1 VGQNKHLFKLL
12 IMEKRRKSITELAR
26 ELRKNQT
33 KSEKLLWEHL
43 RKRRLEG
50 HRFIRQKPFIYKEDS
65 TRKYFFIADFYCAE
79 KKLVIELDGKVHD
92 YQQYYDYQRDLVL
105 NELGLTTMRIKNEEL
120 GEIKKVKRKILNY
133 LE

>member
-1 VGQNKHLFKLL
+1 
-12 IMEKRRKSITELAR
+12 MSKRRKSITELAR

-33 KSEKLLWEHL
+33 HSEKTLWEHL
-43 RKRRLEG
+43 RKKRLQG
-50 HRFIRQKPFIYKEDS
+50 YRFVRQKPFIYKEDAS
-65 TRKYFFIADFYCAE
+65 RKYFFIGDFYCAK

-105 NELGLTTMRIKNEEL
+105 QERGLTTLRIKNEEL
-120 GEIKKVKRKILNY
+120 KNIEKVERKILAY